1 MDILIASIW
10 SVHIVYKYPC
20 HIHVHLLNV
29 NKNLMTAMMD
39 GLCNLN
45 TCKVETRG
53 SWVQGQPW
61 TAEVDA
67 ISHIILKFKK
77 CVELGA
83 MDHTM

>member
-10 SVHIVYKYPC
+10 VHIVYRYTC
-20 HIHVHLLNV
+20 HIQVHLLDV
-29 NKNLMTAMMD
+29 NKNLMTAVVG

-45 TCKVETRG
+45 TCKVEKRG

-77 CVELGA
+77 CVELGVVIY
-83 MDHTM
+83 TM